1 MKIMHKTLA
10 DNRWQKLSFSEQMA
24 NIGSEFGRAVNLARL
39 QDEENKEKAIFRL
52 LELIDLTISFQRK
65 KRNISEIS
73 RLREAVCDFFYG
85 SNTYNIFS
93 SSLNRYFLFF

>member
-39 QDEENKEKAIFRL
+39 QDEENKEKAIRHYNYSYIKRSFR
-52 LELIDLTISFQRK
+52 TK
-65 KRNISEIS
+65 
-73 RLREAVCDFFYG
+73 
-85 SNTYNIFS
+85 T
-93 SSLNRYFLFF
+93 